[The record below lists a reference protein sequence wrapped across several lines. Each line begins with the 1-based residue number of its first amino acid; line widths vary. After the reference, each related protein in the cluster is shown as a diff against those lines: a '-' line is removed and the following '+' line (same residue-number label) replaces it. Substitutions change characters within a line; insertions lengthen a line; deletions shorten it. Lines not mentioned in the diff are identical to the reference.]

1 MIHVTPFFAL
11 CFLSSQSF
19 GTDALRPSQFGPGP
33 SNLTPP
39 SSRAN
44 DQNYAQ
50 SSESSYPP
58 DYDYTNNNNNNNNNP
73 LQESWIDTPPPM
85 DHESVEERLESWR
98 QQQQH
103 RYEHQSQGEA
113 VNPRDEDGK
122 MKLLASV
129 SKGSIAFFFFILMWR
144 AVHHYELAD
153 QAFKGSTRLFM
164 VLPTVFLFLGN
175 LAGCVGSIM
184 SNGALGKKRMKGI
197 LNLNKL
203 MEISL
208 MAYNVM
214 RLVLAPSK
222 LVVREVYVGRTL
234 SNFLFLVQCQLFT
247 KVTWNATQLNP
258 NSLSADT
265 TYGNLEGD
273 YDEGQQYGN
282 NDNLGHQD
290 MDYENDQDNTEWR

>member
-1 MIHVTPFFAL
+1 MLSLTPFIAL
-11 CFLSSQSF
+11 CLLLSRNS

-33 SNLTPP
+33 SNLNPP
-39 SSRAN
+39 SSRAT
-44 DQNYAQ
+44 DQNFAQ
-50 SSESSYPP
+50 SSESYPP
-58 DYDYTNNNNNNNNNP
+58 EYTNTDTNIDTNNSP
-73 LQESWIDTPPPM
+73 IQDSWIDTSPPM

-103 RYEHQSQGEA
+103 KYEHQSQVEA

-129 SKGSIAFFFFILMWR
+129 SKGSIALFFFILMWR
-144 AVHHYELAD
+144 SVHHYELAD
-153 QAFKGSTRLFM
+153 QGFKGSTRLFM

-175 LAGCVGSIM
+175 MAGCVGSIM
-184 SNGALGKKRMKGI
+184 SNGALGKKRMKAI

-214 RLVLAPSK
+214 RLVLVPSK

-258 NSLSADT
+258 NSVAADT
-265 TYGNLEGD
+265 SYGSLDGGH
-273 YDEGQQYGN
+273 DETQQYGDSQGYQGADYG
-282 NDNLGHQD
+282 ND
-290 MDYENDQDNTEWR
+290 EESTEWR